1 MFSQT
6 TGDEICHLRQRPEI
20 KKKHKKPPTYYH
32 YYHDF
37 ISEFMKFTIKIIRKQ
52 QKCYYNFTGNEVKG

>member
-32 YYHDF
+32 DF
-37 ISEFMKFTIKIIRKQ
+37 ISEFMKFTIKKISKQ
-52 QKCYYNFTGNEVKG
+52 QKCYYNFTGNEVKR

>member
-32 YYHDF
+32 DF
-37 ISEFMKFTIKIIRKQ
+37 ISEFMKFTIKKN
-52 QKCYYNFTGNEVKG
+52 K